1 MRVTILIV
9 TFLGST
15 HAYANNKS
23 DCLEKI
29 QRQGQI
35 LLVINKKIMAMPPLS
50 SIYVSTNDIWR
61 RAISEKDMGNY
72 QECIRLLD
80 ISIKHSH
87 PYAR

>member
-1 MRVTILIV
+1 V
-9 TFLGST
+9 TFLIVAFVGGT
-15 HAYANNKS
+15 QAYANNNRN

-50 SIYVSTNDIWR
+50 SIYVSTNSVWR
-61 RAISEKDMGNY
+61 QAISEKDMGNHR
-72 QECIRLLD
+72 ECNRLLD
-80 ISIKHSH
+80 ISIKHSS